1 MIYKDKYGRSVV
13 ARCHCGCA
21 YVEIT
26 KFNDDA
32 DFNYY
37 VSFYKNAN
45 SLSLWDKLKIVK
57 DILLGHSVLIQDI
70 ILTDEKFKDFAK
82 SMVALME
89 EGNG

>member
-37 VSFYKNAN
+37 VSFYKNVN
-45 SLSLWDKLKIVK
+45 GLSLWDKLKVVK
-57 DILLGHSVLIQDI
+57 DILLGRSVLIQDI
-70 ILTDEKFKDFAK
+70 MLTDEKFKEFAK
-82 SMVALME
+82 DVAVVVE
-89 EGNG
+89 D

>member
-1 MIYKDKYGRSVV
+1 MIYKDKYGRSVI

-37 VSFYKNAN
+37 VSFYKNVN
-45 SLSLWDKLKIVK
+45 NLSLWDKLKIVK
-57 DILLGHSVLIQDI
+57 DILLGRSVLIQDI
-70 ILTDEKFKDFAK
+70 VLTDEKFKEFAK
-82 SMVALME
+82 DVAVVVE
-89 EGNG
+89 D

>member
-37 VSFYKNAN
+37 VSFYKNVN

-57 DILLGHSVLIQDI
+57 DILLGRSVLIQDI
-70 ILTDEKFKDFAK
+70 MLADEKFKEFAK
-82 SMVALME
+82 DVAAITE
-89 EGNG
+89 D